1 MTLMKHLG
9 VRAMKK
15 NIFLI
20 SALAVLLCASC
31 SKDEQ
36 AIISGVEN
44 VKIYARIVSDE
55 PTTKVALGESADGKT
70 KVEWTS
76 GDDFLLTIGEDFY
89 VFNWVS
95 GDEFEWDGNNGPFP
109 STFAASATITAT
121 YPADGAKALTSQ
133 SGSKADVGDFMQ
145 LASELNVQ
153 SGQSTEGINL
163 SFKHSTSVVSI
174 KLTDD
179 AFVDKEVNVSLNATG
194 LLGVGSNSI
203 TTSAPLAANNEGMV
217 EAWFAVPSTTSEL
230 NDWYISAGC
239 GDDYYYTPLEDR
251 QLVSGQLYQVNKSD
265 MVKTH
270 TISTIT
276 ETYYIT
282 DYPLKHYTVYHYIG
296 LYAWAAAAEAADAP
310 IDYKYYPVHLTLEA
324 DIQLPVDGISVID
337 GKPSS
342 SNWTPVGQAYG
353 YKGKV
358 DGKNHTVKGLRICK
372 ESGANAGFFANING
386 KDVSGEG
393 HWMIGTVKNLTFDDA
408 VIYGD
413 HITGVLAGT
422 AEVVDV
428 LNCHI
433 TNSTVNTPVDEV
445 YYEKGKYAGGFF
457 GQVRGKNDQP
467 WLYMK
472 SNISNC
478 SFSGSV
484 KGLMHVGGIAGSIS
498 GKAAI
503 SKCTNSGT
511 IAAQTKNAGGIV
523 GYMIPTD
530 GYPSIEECTNSG
542 KITCFDSAQSSGIG
556 GIAGYMGEGARIVA
570 CTNEGEVSAYLGEY
584 SYLGGIVG
592 LMFDDPLY
600 TFSSSFSPTLV
611 AACINKSINI
621 RGNIN
626 NHYGGIVG
634 GVMYSNGNVRGC
646 YTVLSTDNGDL
657 HGATGVYGTLS
668 VGTVDGCYDGAD
680 LTANNQKVF
689 TMNAALKT
697 GHDAVI
703 DMAVARQPSSSANQQ
718 KIISIAGCEYHW
730 SWESGV
736 YPTIESGLSGE

>member
-1 MTLMKHLG
+1 MRSRIILLFAALSMLAFVSCEKDETAPVSGLKHL
-9 VRAMKK
+9 K
-15 NIFLI
+15 IT
-20 SALAVLLCASC
+20 ASILQ
-31 SKDEQ
+31 DNPQ
-36 AIISGVEN
+36 
-44 VKIYARIVSDE
+44 
-55 PTTKVALGESADGKT
+55 TKLALGETADGKT
-70 KVEWTS
+70 KVEWST
-76 GDDFLLTIGEDFY
+76 GDAFSLTIGEEDY
-89 VFNWVS
+89 VFEWLS
-95 GDEFEWDGNNGPFP
+95 GNLFEYNGDNGDIPA
-109 STFAASATITAT
+109 TLSAGTVTAT
-121 YPADGAKALTSQ
+121 YPATAAADFAVQ
-133 SGSKADVGDFMQ
+133 SGTEAEVGKYMQMAASLDVT
-145 LASELNVQ
+145 E
-153 SGQSTEGINL
+153 GQSTEGLNL
-163 SFKHSTSVVSI
+163 TFGHKTSVVHI
-174 KLTDD
+174 KLNNS
-179 AFVDKEVNVSLNATG
+179 AFVDKQLSISLNATG
-194 LLGVGSNSI
+194 LLGTGADAIS
-203 TTSAPLAANNEGMV
+203 TAAPLTANNEGVV
-217 EAWFAVPSTTSEL
+217 EAWFAVPATEDEL
-230 NDWYISAGC
+230 SDWHISVGC
-239 GDDYYYTPLEDR
+239 DNDYYYTPLGDK
-251 QLVSGQLYQVNKSD
+251 QLVVGKLYNVDKSD
-265 MVKTH
+265 LVKTH
-270 TISTIT
+270 SISKVSEKYFTT
-276 ETYYIT
+276 TYQF
-282 DYPLKHYTVYHYIG
+282 DHYTVYHYIG
-296 LYAWAAAAEAADAP
+296 LYAWAKAAEAADAP
-310 IDYKYYPVHLTLEA
+310 VDYKYYPVHLTLEA

-342 SNWTPVGQAYG
+342 SNWTPVGQDYG

-358 DGKNHTVKGLRICK
+358 DGKNHIVKGLRICK
-372 ESGANAGFFANING
+372 ESGANAGFFAKING
-386 KDVSGEG
+386 KDVSGRED
-393 HWMIGTVKNLTFDDA
+393 WMIGTVKNLTFDDA

-422 AEVVDV
+422 TEVVLDV

-445 YYEKGKYAGGFF
+445 EYEKGKYAGGFF
-457 GQVRGKNDQP
+457 GQVRGKDDIP
-467 WLYMK
+467 WSDIK

-511 IAAQTKNAGGIV
+511 IAAQAKDAGGIV

-530 GYPSIEECTNSG
+530 GYPSIVECTNSG

-657 HGATGVYGTLS
+657 HGATGVYGANSL
-668 VGTVDGCYDGAD
+668 GTVDGCYDGAD
-680 LTANNQKVF
+680 LTDNSQKVDN
-689 TMNAALKT
+689 MNTALKT
-697 GHDAVI
+697 GHQAVI

-730 SWESGV
+730 SWESGD
-736 YPTIESGLSGE
+736 YPLWAAGLAD

>member
-15 NIFLI
+15 CIFLI

-76 GDDFLLTIGEDFY
+76 GDDFLLNIGEDSY

-95 GDEFEWDGNNGPFP
+95 GDEFVYDGNNGDFP
-109 STFAASATITAT
+109 PTFPASATITAT

-133 SGSKADVGDFMQ
+133 SGSKADVGGFMQ

-174 KLTDD
+174 KLKDA

-203 TTSAPLAANNEGMV
+203 TTSAPLAANNEGVV

-239 GDDYYYTPLEDR
+239 GDDYYYTPLGDR
-251 QLVSGQLYQVNKSD
+251 QLVSGQLYQVDKSD
-265 MVKTH
+265 LVKTH
-270 TISTIT
+270 SISKVSEKYYTT
-276 ETYYIT
+276 TYEF
-282 DYPLKHYTVYHYIG
+282 DHYTVYHYIG
-296 LYAWAAAAEAADAP
+296 LYAWAKAAEAADAP
-310 IDYKYYPVHLTLEA
+310 VNYKYYPVHLTLEA

-353 YKGKV
+353 YMGKV
-358 DGKNHTVKGLRICK
+358 DGKNHIVKGLRICK
-372 ESGANAGFFANING
+372 ESGANAGFFASITG
-386 KDVSGEG
+386 KDVSHGD
-393 HWMIGTVKNLTFDDA
+393 WMVGTVKNLIFDDA
-408 VIYGD
+408 VIYGH

-422 AEVVDV
+422 ATVVDV

-457 GQVRGKNDQP
+457 GEVSGKNDQP

-484 KGLMHVGGIAGSIS
+484 KGLSQVGGIAGSIS

-511 IAAQTKNAGGIV
+511 IAAESQDAGGIV

-530 GYPSIEECTNSG
+530 GYPSIVECTNSG
-542 KITCFDSAQSSGIG
+542 NITCSGSGQNSGIG

-570 CTNEGEVSAYLGEY
+570 CTNEGEVSAYLGDY

-592 LMFDDPLY
+592 LIFDDPLY
-600 TFSSSFSPTLV
+600 TFNSSFSPTLV
-611 AACINKSINI
+611 AACINKSTNI
-621 RGNIN
+621 RGNIM

-634 GVMYSNGNVRGC
+634 NVNYSNGNVRGC
-646 YTVLSTDNGDL
+646 YTVQSTDDGGL
-657 HGATGVYGTLS
+657 HGATGVYGANSL
-668 VGTVDGCYDGAD
+668 GTVNGCYHSAD
-680 LTANNQKVF
+680 LTADNQKVVN
-689 TMNAALKT
+689 MNAALKT

-703 DMAVARQPSSSANQQ
+703 DMAASRLPSSPANQQ

-736 YPTIESGLSGE
+736 YPTIESGLPGD